1 MFAPRPLCTYVT
13 GRGLPCKKNACTGAD
28 HGLCA
33 LHHHMSHRTPD
44 WTYHTGPPCIAKTV
58 RGEQCKCSPHPGL
71 DVCLRHSR
79 KKAPTLDIPTE
90 CAICM
95 NVMVSRER
103 SRLKLCGHYFHTAC
117 LTEWATHRGKKYGDK
132 LKASCPMCFKPR
144 KLVTLPEL
152 KIWIPRQHPIFPYI
166 IRVNF
171 DNPEI
176 RIHRWVDAPYNYNAV
191 FWVFKNADYVYK
203 TSEFEWSI

>member
-1 MFAPRPLCTYVT
+1 MDKVIERIAHFA
-13 GRGLPCKKNACTGAD
+13 
-28 HGLCA
+28 
-33 LHHHMSHRTPD
+33 
-44 WTYHTGPPCIAKTV
+44 
-58 RGEQCKCSPHPGL
+58 
-71 DVCLRHSR
+71 
-79 KKAPTLDIPTE
+79 DIDTRR
-90 CAICM
+90 AM
-95 NVMVSRER
+95 
-103 SRLKLCGHYFHTAC
+103 G
-117 LTEWATHRGKKYGDK
+117 
-132 LKASCPMCFKPR
+132 FKPR